1 MHNRVRV
8 SEPVLMALLLA
19 AMGMPMMVFYAV
31 GVLGPEIM
39 RTLQLPVAALGW
51 LTTATFGVAAAASL
65 VAGPLVSRIGVR
77 RSLLALFVLVA
88 LSFGLIRITS
98 GFYGLLMALLVCGLA
113 QALANP
119 STNQAI
125 AHWADPGRKAF
136 LVGLKQ
142 SGVQLS
148 ALLAGALMPLLA
160 GWLSWQDAFL
170 LWVPLLIVLA
180 LLGVRMIPRDQGGR
194 SSRPM
199 SVMRPGRALVLLALV
214 QLGVGVALSS
224 FMTYLGVFAVEMGVA
239 PESAGLMVMLFGVTG
254 VLARTL
260 LTPLAR
266 NWPDES
272 LMLGVL
278 IVGACVAL
286 SVMQL
291 TTPAHHLPLWSAV
304 TGIGATLVATNAI
317 AMSMLLHDP
326 AFGEVPRAS
335 GWLSAGFFTGFA
347 LGPPGFGALV
357 ATWGFTTALWGLMAC
372 LLLAL
377 IAVVMLSEHRRRRA
391 ALSLASG

>member
-39 RTLQLPVAALGW
+39 QTLQLPVAALGW

-88 LSFGLIRITS
+88 LSFGLTRITS

-180 LLGVRMIPRDQGGR
+180 LLGVRMIPRDQGVR

-357 ATWGFTTALWGLMAC
+357 ATWGFTTALWGLVAC

-377 IAVVMLSEHRRRRA
+377 IAVVMLSEYRRRRA
-391 ALSLASG
+391 ALSPASG

>member
-1 MHNRVRV
+1 MHNQIRV
-8 SEPVLMALLLA
+8 SEPALTALLLA

-51 LTTATFGVAAAASL
+51 LTTATFGVAATASL

-77 RSLLALFVLVA
+77 CSLLALFVLVA
-88 LSFGLIRITS
+88 LSFGLIRMTS

-125 AHWADPGRKAF
+125 AHWADPERKAF

-160 GWLSWQDAFL
+160 GWFSWQDAFL
-170 LWVPLLIVLA
+170 FWVPVLIVLV
-180 LLGVRMIPRDQGGR
+180 LLGARMIPSDQSDR
-194 SSRPM
+194 PSRPI
-199 SVMRPGRALVLLALV
+199 SVIRPNRALILLALV
-214 QLGVGVALSS
+214 QLGVGLTLSS
-224 FMTYLGVFAVEMGVA
+224 FMTYLGVFAAEMGVS
-239 PESAGLMVMLFGVTG
+239 PSSVGLMVILFGVTG

-291 TTPAHHLPLWSAV
+291 TTQAYHLPLWSAV

-326 AFGEVPRAS
+326 GFGEVPRAS

-357 ATWGFTTALWGLMAC
+357 ATWGFTIALWGLVAC

-377 IAVVMLSEHRRRRA
+377 VAVVLLAGHRRRRA
-391 ALSLASG
+391 ELAPASG

>member
-1 MHNRVRV
+1 MHNRVRI
-8 SEPVLMALLLA
+8 SESVLMALLLA

-65 VAGPLVSRIGVR
+65 MAGALVSRIGVR

-88 LSFGLIRITS
+88 LSFGLIRMTS

-125 AHWADPGRKAF
+125 AHWADPERKAF

-170 LWVPLLIVLA
+170 LWVPVLIVLA
-180 LLGVRMIPRDQGGR
+180 LQGARMMPRDQGVR
-194 SSRPM
+194 PSRPM
-199 SVMRPGRALVLLALV
+199 SVMRPGRALILLAQV
-214 QLGVGVALSS
+214 QLGVGLALSS
-224 FMTYLGVFAVEMGVA
+224 FMTYLGVFAAEMGVS
-239 PESAGLMVMLFGVTG
+239 PESVGMMVMLFGVTG

-266 NWPDES
+266 NWSDES

-278 IVGACVAL
+278 ILGACVAL

-326 AFGEVPRAS
+326 GFGEVSRAS

-357 ATWGFTTALWGLMAC
+357 ATWGFTIALWGLVAC

-377 IAVVMLSEHRRRRA
+377 VAVVLLAGHRRRRA
-391 ALSLASG
+391 ALSPASG